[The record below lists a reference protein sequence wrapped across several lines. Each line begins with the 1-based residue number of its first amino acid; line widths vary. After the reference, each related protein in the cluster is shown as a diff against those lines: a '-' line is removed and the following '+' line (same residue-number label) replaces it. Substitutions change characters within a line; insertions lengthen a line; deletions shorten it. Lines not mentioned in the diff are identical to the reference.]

1 MKFVLSMLV
10 ILGAA
15 SCGADETVTAYGGA
29 HTVWR
34 LVEMGK
40 TPVTSDI
47 TIEFHDAGKVVGKA
61 PCNRYMS
68 QNSAPYPWIKLS
80 QLSSTRMACSKLAL
94 EGRYLKTLATMNEVE
109 VFQDTLVLRSENGAE
124 MMYKSTPVSD

>member
-40 TPVTSDI
+40 RPVTSDI

-61 PCNRYMS
+61 PLQSIYV
-68 QNSAPYPWIKLS
+68 AKLCPLPVD
-80 QLSSTRMACSKLAL
+80 QAL
-94 EGRYLKTLATMNEVE
+94 PTFINTHGL
-109 VFQDTLVLRSENGAE
+109 F
-124 MMYKSTPVSD
+124 